1 MPIPQMLVS
10 THDKRIL
17 LHALVSILPG
27 LVTLVPADHQGQV
40 LPTPDLLAVVTNRQ
54 HSLDLVRTGA
64 TVLEAGQLALVL
76 VRTIR
81 PDLATHRPAFILV
94 MPGVPGVAGQLA
106 GVATGQP
113 G

>member
-1 MPIPQMLVS
+1 MATAQITFRFSHAEVGWVS
-10 THDKRIL
+10 AVNTTDASKDDIININQYNDKRFL
-17 LHALVSILPG
+17 QHALVSTLPG

-76 VRTIR
+76 
-81 PDLATHRPAFILV
+81 
-94 MPGVPGVAGQLA
+94 
-106 GVATGQP
+106 
-113 G
+113 